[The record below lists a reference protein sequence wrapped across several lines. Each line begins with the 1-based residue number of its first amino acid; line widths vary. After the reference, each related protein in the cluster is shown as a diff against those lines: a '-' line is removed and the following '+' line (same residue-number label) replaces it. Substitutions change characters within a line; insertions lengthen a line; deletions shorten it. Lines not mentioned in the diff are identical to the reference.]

1 MDKAS
6 YRRKD
11 LYGLMAT
18 ESFTIVV
25 GSGAAVR
32 HNNWSSSPRAHTWNR
47 EQEAERTNTE

>member
-11 LYGLMAT
+11 LFGLMAT

-25 GSGAAVR
+25 GSGAAGR
-32 HNNWSSSPRAHTWNR
+32 HCTWSCRPRAHTWNR